1 MKEAILILGAANVQ
15 IPLIQFVQS
24 KGYRAIVVSIP
35 GDYPGFDIADCCI
48 YCDVRD
54 GKAILQEIANE
65 NVVAVMTDQT
75 DLPVPTVAFMVK
87 ELGLA
92 GNDVQTALIYTNKCM
107 MREAINE
114 IGLPNV
120 RYCRA
125 HNVEDVAQ
133 NWHIYPAIIKPEDNQ
148 GSRGVC
154 RVNNLDELRNAFD
167 EALSFSKT
175 KHVIVEEFFE
185 GKEVVV
191 EGFVRNGEYLNL
203 GIGDRIYFNLDNQF
217 IPSQTIFPSA
227 ISPNLQDALLQFEK
241 KLHARL
247 HPSFGMTHSEYLI
260 NDNGDIRL
268 VETALRGGGVYI
280 SSHLIPLYAGINN
293 YDLLLDSALGK
304 QISLSEVEK
313 QMQRK
318 ASAYICFY
326 LPEGEIVSIKGI
338 EELKQLKGVVK
349 VDMHNVEVGAHIG
362 AMVNKTHRLGPILV
376 TADSRDEIDELIK
389 QVQQTLDIRVICPD
403 GTERSIIWS

>member
-1 MKEAILILGAANVQ
+1 MKDAVLILGAANVQ

-35 GDYPGFDIADCCI
+35 GDYPGFNIADRCI

-54 GKAILQEIANE
+54 AKAILQEITNE
-65 NVVAVMTDQT
+65 RVVAVMTDQT
-75 DLPVPTVAFMVK
+75 DLPVPTIAYLSK

-120 RYCRA
+120 RYYRA
-125 HNVEDVAQ
+125 HNVDEVAQ
-133 NWHIYPAIIKPEDNQ
+133 NWHIYPAMIKPEDNQ
-148 GSRGVC
+148 GSRGVY
-154 RVNNLDELRNAFD
+154 RVNNYDELRNAFD
-167 EALSFSKT
+167 EVLSFSKSQ
-175 KHVIVEEFFE
+175 HLIVEEFFE
-185 GKEVVV
+185 GREVVV
-191 EGFVRNGEYLNL
+191 EGFVKDGAYLNL
-203 GIGDRIYFNLDNQF
+203 GIGDRNYFDLENLF
-217 IPSQTIFPSA
+217 IPSQTIFPSN
-227 ISPNLQDALLQFEK
+227 ISQVEQNALLRFEQ
-241 KLHARL
+241 KLHAHL
-247 HPSFGMTHSEYLI
+247 LPSFGMTHSEYLI
-260 NDNGDIRL
+260 NDKGDIRL

-280 SSHLIPLYAGINN
+280 SSHLIPLYTGVNN
-293 YDLLLDSALGK
+293 YEMLLNSASGK
-304 QISLSEVEK
+304 QISLSKVDK

-326 LPEGEIVSIKGI
+326 LPEGKIESIKGI

-349 VDMHNVEVGAHIG
+349 VDMHNVEVGAYAG

-376 TADSRDEIDELIK
+376 SADNRDEIDKIIK
-389 QVQQTLDIRVICPD
+389 QVQRTLDIRVLCPD
-403 GTERSIIWS
+403 GYKRSIIWS

>member
-1 MKEAILILGAANVQ
+1 MKDAVLILGAANVQ
-15 IPLIQFVQS
+15 IPLIRFVQS

-35 GDYPGFDIADCCI
+35 GNYPGFDIADRCI

-54 GKAILQEIANE
+54 GEAILQEIANE
-65 NVVAVMTDQT
+65 KVVAVMTDQT
-75 DLPVPTVAFMVK
+75 DLPVPTVAYLTK

-120 RYCRA
+120 RYYRA
-125 HNVEDVAQ
+125 QTVEDVEQ
-133 NWHIYPAIIKPEDNQ
+133 QWQIYPAIIKPEDNQ

-191 EGFVRNGEYLNL
+191 EGFVNAGTYLNL
-203 GIGDRIYFNLDNQF
+203 GIGDRNYFNLDNQF

-227 ISPNLQDALLQFEK
+227 ISPNLQDALLQFER
-241 KLHARL
+241 KLHAHL

-260 NDNGDIRL
+260 NEKGDIRL

-280 SSHLIPLYAGINN
+280 SSHLIPLYAGVNN

-304 QISLSEVEK
+304 QISLSEAEK
-313 QMQRK
+313 QMRRK
-318 ASAYICFY
+318 ASAYVCFY
-326 LPEGEIVSIKGI
+326 LPEGEIVSVKGVA
-338 EELKQLKGVVK
+338 ELQQLKGVVK
-349 VDMHNVEVGAHIG
+349 VDMHNVEVGAHVG

-376 TADSRDEIDELIK
+376 SADSREEIDKLIK
-389 QVQQTLDIRVICPD
+389 LVQQTLDIRVQCPD
-403 GTERSIIWS
+403 GTKRSIIWS

>member
-1 MKEAILILGAANVQ
+1 MNEAVLILGAANVQ
-15 IPLIQFVQS
+15 IPLIRFVQS

-35 GDYPGFDIADCCI
+35 GDYPGFDIADRCI

-65 NVVAVMTDQT
+65 KIVAVMTDQT
-75 DLPVPTVAFMVK
+75 DLPVPTVAYLAK

-120 RYCRA
+120 RYYRA

-154 RVNNLDELRNAFD
+154 RVNCFDELRNAFD

-191 EGFVRNGEYLNL
+191 EGFVIDGEYLNL

-217 IPSQTIFPSA
+217 IPSQTIFPSN
-227 ISPNLQDALLQFEK
+227 ISLNVQDALLQFERT
-241 KLHARL
+241 LHAHL

-260 NDNGDIRL
+260 NDKGDIRL

-293 YDLLLDSALGK
+293 YDILLDRALGK
-304 QISLSEVEK
+304 QISLSNIEK
-313 QMQRK
+313 QIQRK
-318 ASAYICFY
+318 ASAYVCFY
-326 LPEGEIVSIKGI
+326 LPQGNIVSIEGI
-338 EELKQLKGVVK
+338 A
-349 VDMHNVEVGAHIG
+349 EVGRLEGFIMSDLG
-362 AMVNKTHRLGPILV
+362 DLKVGNKTTIMTNKTHRLGPIIV
-376 TADSRDEIDELIK
+376 AASNRNEIDKLIEK
-389 QVQQTLDIRVICPD
+389 IQKILKINVLTSS
-403 GTERSIIWS
+403 GENKGIIWN

>member
-1 MKEAILILGAANVQ
+1 MKEAVLILGAANVQ

-35 GDYPGFDIADCCI
+35 GDYPGFDIADRCI

-54 GKAILQEIANE
+54 GKAILQEIVNE

-75 DLPVPTVAFMVK
+75 DLPVPTVAFLVK

-120 RYCRA
+120 RYYRA

-154 RVNNLDELRNAFD
+154 RVNSFAELRNAFD

-175 KHVIVEEFFE
+175 QHVIVEEFFE

-191 EGFVRNGEYLNL
+191 EGFVKDGEYLNL
-203 GIGDRIYFNLDNQF
+203 GIADRIYFNIDNQF
-217 IPSQTIFPSA
+217 IPSQTIFPST
-227 ISPNLQDALLQFEK
+227 NLSEVQSALLQFEK
-241 KLHARL
+241 KLHAHL

-260 NDNGDIRL
+260 NINGDIRL

-280 SSHLIPLYAGINN
+280 SSHLIPLYANINN
-293 YDLLLDSALGK
+293 YNLLLDSALGK
-304 QISLSEVEK
+304 QISLSDVEK
-313 QMQRK
+313 KLQRK

-326 LPEGEIVSIKGI
+326 LPEGEVITIKGI
-338 EELKQLKGVVK
+338 EELQQLKGVVK
-349 VDMHNVEVGAHIG
+349 VDMHNVEVGAHVG

-376 TADSRDEIDELIK
+376 TADSREEIDKLIK
-389 QVQQTLDIRVICPD
+389 QVQQTLDIRVLCPD
-403 GTERSIIWS
+403 GTEHSIIWS

>member
-1 MKEAILILGAANVQ
+1 MQDAVLILGAANLQ

-24 KGYRAIVVSIP
+24 KGYRVIVVSIP
-35 GDYPGFDIADCCI
+35 GDYPGFEIADRCI

-54 GKAILQEIANE
+54 AKTILQEVANE
-65 NVVAVMTDQT
+65 KVVAVMTDQT
-75 DLPVPTVAFMVK
+75 DLPVPTIAYLAK

-92 GNDVQTALIYTNKCM
+92 GNDEQTALTYTNKCR

-125 HNVEDVAQ
+125 QAVEDVAQ
-133 NWHIYPAIIKPEDNQ
+133 NWYIYPAIIKPEDNQ

-154 RVNNLDELRNAFD
+154 RVNNFEELRNAFD

-191 EGFVRNGEYLNL
+191 EGFVKDGEYLHL

-217 IPSQTIFPSA
+217 IPSQTIFPST
-227 ISPNLQDALLQFEK
+227 ISSNLQDALLQFER
-241 KLHARL
+241 KLHAHL

-260 NDNGDIRL
+260 NDKGEIRL

-280 SSHLIPLYAGINN
+280 SSHLIPLYAGVNN
-293 YDLLLDSALGK
+293 YEMLLNSALGK
-304 QISLSEVEK
+304 HTSLYDVEK

-318 ASAYICFY
+318 ASAYVCFY
-326 LPEGEIVSIKGI
+326 LPEGEVVSIKGI
-338 EELKQLKGVVK
+338 EELQQLKGVVK
-349 VDMHNVEVGAHIG
+349 VDMHNVEVGTHIG
-362 AMVNKTHRLGPILV
+362 AMINKTHRLGPILV
-376 TADSRDEIDELIK
+376 SADSREEINKLIK
-389 QVQQTLDIRVICPD
+389 QVQQTLDIRVLCPD

>member
-1 MKEAILILGAANVQ
+1 MKDAVLILGAANVQ
-15 IPLIQFVQS
+15 IPLIRFVQS

-35 GDYPGFDIADCCI
+35 GDYPGFDIADRCI

-65 NVVAVMTDQT
+65 KVVAVMTDQT
-75 DLPVPTVAFMVK
+75 DLPVPTVAYLAK

-120 RYCRA
+120 RYYRA

-133 NWHIYPAIIKPEDNQ
+133 NWHIYPAMIKPEDNQ

-154 RVNNLDELRNAFD
+154 RVNNLNELRNAFD

-175 KHVIVEEFFE
+175 QHVIVEEFFE

-191 EGFVRNGEYLNL
+191 EGFVNDGAYLNL
-203 GIGDRIYFNLDNQF
+203 GIGDRIYFNRDNQF

-227 ISPNLQDALLQFEK
+227 ISPNLQDALLQFERM
-241 KLHARL
+241 LHAHL

-280 SSHLIPLYAGINN
+280 SSHLISLYTGINN
-293 YDLLLDSALGK
+293 YNLLLDSALGK
-304 QISLSEVEK
+304 QIALSDVEK

-318 ASAYICFY
+318 AAAYICFY
-326 LPEGEIVSIKGI
+326 LTEGEVVSIKGI
-338 EELKQLKGVVK
+338 EELQQLKGVVK

-376 TADSRDEIDELIK
+376 SADSREEIDKLIK
-389 QVQQTLDIRVICPD
+389 QVQQTLDICVLCPD